1 MISRCTRLATFAL
14 PLCVFFGGSASAD
27 TSADPAA
34 YPKQPISLIVAWS
47 PGGAVDL
54 LARQLGTVLS
64 KDLGTSI
71 VVENKAGANGTI
83 GHAQATRAAPDGYT
97 AILASNSTFVIGPH
111 LYKNLPYHHEKDLAP
126 VSLIAAS
133 PLILAVNPALKVST
147 LEQLLSMARERP
159 GRLNFAS
166 GGQGSTSH
174 LAAEQLMALTGVE
187 MTHIP
192 YQGGA
197 PAASAV
203 VSGEVD
209 MAFLDLGVSLPFL
222 KSNRFLA
229 LAVSSENR
237 SELLPDVPTVTES
250 GVKDFEVTTTVGLF
264 VPSKTPVAVID
275 RLNAAT
281 VKALDDEE
289 LKQKL
294 VRQGVVAIGST
305 SAELRDYTARESQ
318 RWGKIIEER
327 HITVK

>member
-1 MISRCTRLATFAL
+1 MIPRCIRLATFAL
-14 PLCVFFGGSASAD
+14 PLCMFLNGNAGAN

-34 YPKQPISLIVAWS
+34 YPEKPISLIVAWS

-64 KDLGTSI
+64 KDLGKSI

-111 LYKNLPYHHEKDLAP
+111 LYKNLPYQHEKDLAP
-126 VSLIAAS
+126 VSLVAAS
-133 PLILAVNPALKVST
+133 PLILAVNPALKIST
-147 LEQLLSMARERP
+147 LKQLLDLARERP

-174 LAAEQLMALTGVE
+174 LAAEQLMALTGVD

-222 KSNRFLA
+222 SSHRFLA
-229 LAVSSENR
+229 LAVSSEQR
-237 SELLPDVPTVTES
+237 SDILPDVPTVAES

-264 VPSKTPVAVID
+264 VPARTPVAVID

-281 VKALDDEE
+281 VKALGNEE

-294 VRQGVVAIGST
+294 VRQGVVTIGST
-305 SAELRDYTARESQ
+305 PIELRDYTARESQ